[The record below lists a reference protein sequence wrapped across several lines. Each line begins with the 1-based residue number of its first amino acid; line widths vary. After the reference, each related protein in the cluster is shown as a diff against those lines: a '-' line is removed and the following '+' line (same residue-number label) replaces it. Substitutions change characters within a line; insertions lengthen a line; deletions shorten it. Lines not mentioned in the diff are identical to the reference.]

1 MWYSLLFLLIIGFI
15 IYQMV
20 EAGLVFSL
28 LIIVLTTTV
37 LVFYFKL
44 KNRAAE
50 ENATAVAKTCFKVYE
65 KTIVVVSAILHITG
79 LTMWIVGASNGRE
92 NYIIRGEGDVGWEMI
107 YAPSTS
113 MGLLLVLITA
123 LIVFVIIL
131 NKKGVF
137 D

>member
-1 MWYSLLFLLIIGFI
+1 MWYGLLFLLIGIT
-15 IYQMV
+15 IYEMV

-28 LIIVLTTTV
+28 LIIALTTTV

-50 ENATAVAKTCFKVYE
+50 ENATAVAKTRFKVYE
-65 KTIVVVSAILHITG
+65 KTIVVVSAILHIPG
-79 LTMWIVGASNGRE
+79 WIMWLSGASNGRE

-113 MGLLLVLITA
+113 MGFLLVLITA